1 MDRDTVIARLQ
12 AAAPELK
19 ARGVA
24 HLSLF
29 GSVARGQANAAS
41 DIDLAVDFDDRARV
55 SLLDQAHLTV
65 LLSDLLGRPVDLLE
79 ERAQKPRIRHTIARD
94 RVVAF

>member
-1 MDRDTVIARLQ
+1 MVRDDIIARLK
-12 AAAPELK
+12 AHEAELK

-29 GSVARGQANAAS
+29 GSAARDQVSPAS
-41 DIDLAVDFDDRARV
+41 DIDLAVEFDDAARV
-55 SLLDQAHLTV
+55 SLLDQARV
-65 LLSDLLGRPVDLLE
+65 QVALSDLLGRRVDLIE
-79 ERAQKPRIRHTIARD
+79 ERAQKPRIRQAIARD